1 MKSKV
6 VSKSNRMAGFTL
18 VELLVVIAIIGVL
31 VALLLPAVQ
40 AAREAARRMS
50 CSNNLKQLGLAM
62 HNYHDAL
69 GSFPFGFSDL
79 EALWTAP
86 ILPYIEQQPLHSTLI
101 FQESGVGNWDSGSA
115 NTIAC
120 STPIG
125 MFRCPSMPVPLFI
138 TNEGITNRVPVS
150 YRGCAGS
157 NVYSDDRSTL
167 PTGVPAGARALE
179 EINLNGIFWGNSGI
193 RLADVMDGT
202 SNTVMIGE
210 SRTEPNYVKDGQAM
224 DFWQF
229 GCPQS
234 GGWVSGGLGG
244 TEYSEGLGSTGPK
257 INARKD
263 PSVPGNGVRELP
275 SRRRDVRA
283 GGRIRSVHFGNRQ
296 LADLPN
302 ARIARRRRAH
312 GQLLKLCQL
321 ITFVARRTFPSV
333 ATS

>member
-1 MKSKV
+1 MKANS
-6 VSKSNRMAGFTL
+6 VSRPERAAGFTL

-101 FQESGVGNWDSGSA
+101 FQESGVGNWNSGSA
-115 NTIAC
+115 NTVAC
-120 STPIG
+120 ATPVG
-125 MFRCPSMPVPLFI
+125 MFRCPSMPIPMFL

-167 PTGVPAGARALE
+167 PTGIPAGARALE
-179 EINLNGIFWGNSGI
+179 EINLNGMFWGNSAI

-202 SNTVMIGE
+202 SNTIMIGE
-210 SRTEPNYVKDGQAM
+210 SRTEPTYVKDGQGM

-257 INARKD
+257 INSRKD
-263 PSVPGNGVRELP
+263 PTVPGVIMEMSFGSYHP
-275 SRRRDVRA
+275 
-283 GGRIRSVHFGNRQ
+283 GGAMFV
-296 LADLPN
+296 LADGSVRFIAETVNLPIYQAAGSRDGGEPAGN
-302 ARIARRRRAH
+302 
-312 GQLLKLCQL
+312 
-321 ITFVARRTFPSV
+321 F
-333 ATS
+333 